1 MVRQRGPYVNGRA
14 GPNMPNGGMVSDR
27 ITVSARGVSPMQPVA
42 LAVRFLLELL
52 GLAALGLGGYHAAEA
67 EVARWLLA
75 LAIPTFA
82 AAIWGVFRI
91 PDDPKPAPVAVPG
104 PVRLLIE
111 ACFFGGATVALV
123 ATAHPALAAAF
134 GGAVLVDYALLPA
147 RARRLARWR

>member
-1 MVRQRGPYVNGRA
+1 
-14 GPNMPNGGMVSDR
+14 
-27 ITVSARGVSPMQPVA
+27 MQPAA
-42 LAVRFLLELL
+42 LGVRFLLELL
-52 GLAALGLGGYHAAEA
+52 GLVALGVGGYHAADSG
-67 EVARWLLA
+67 VARWLLA
-75 LAIPTFA
+75 LGIPSFA

-123 ATAHPALAAAF
+123 ATGHQALAAAF
-134 GGAVLVDYALLPA
+134 GGAVLVDYVLLPA